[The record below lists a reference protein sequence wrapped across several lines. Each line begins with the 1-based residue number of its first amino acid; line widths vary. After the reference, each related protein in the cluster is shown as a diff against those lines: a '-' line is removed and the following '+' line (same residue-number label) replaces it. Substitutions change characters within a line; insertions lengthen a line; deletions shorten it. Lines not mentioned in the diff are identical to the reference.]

1 MFFALAHILV
11 SYLFCFNL
19 QPCKTHLDKILI
31 LFTKLLKSNNYQIVF
46 CYFIYFIVFLAFS
59 DLTRFPCIDFW
70 AKKWTFPAIEKRPKF
85 HEFSFLFQ
93 VSCHKLRDISFGSY
107 RTPDLKQRRSQSE
120 QSRHKSRNLA
130 WNAQTKRTKLWMW
143 KFDRSF

>member
-93 VSCHKLRDISFGSY
+93 VSCHKLRDIFFRIIQNSGSETKEISIGTKSTQISQP
-107 RTPDLKQRRSQSE
+107 RLKCSNKE
-120 QSRHKSRNLA
+120 NKVVNVKV
-130 WNAQTKRTKLWMW
+130 W
-143 KFDRSF
+143 